1 MPVAA
6 AAALDYSKASITR
19 TTRRNGHHRPMEP
32 LPSVGSRRVTRTSLL
47 TALLALAASGA
58 AHAGSAS
65 LTGELQKQVRGATFE
80 VVLRKPEKDN
90 VTYEKPLPLELMP
103 FQERNDKYWSI
114 GTAFAIGATEFVTAG
129 HVLIAGV
136 SSQFGV
142 PGIRDS
148 AGNVYPLE
156 RVLKYHNHEDFAVFS
171 VSGAPSVTPLPTDTH
186 ASVDDAVFA
195 VGNALGEGVVI
206 RDGLLTSLTPR
217 AEGRQVEVAALLS
230 GRLPRQQR
238 RSAARCAG
246 SGHRRRRS
254 RSPRTRIS
262 ITRCRSSLS

>member
-1 MPVAA
+1 
-6 AAALDYSKASITR
+6 
-19 TTRRNGHHRPMEP
+19 MEP
-32 LPSVGSRRVTRTSLL
+32 LPSVGSRRTCATRTSLL
-47 TALLALAASGA
+47 TAALLVLAASGA
-58 AHAGSAS
+58 ADAGSAS

-114 GTAFAIGATEFVTAG
+114 GTAFAIGANEFVTAG
-129 HVLIAGV
+129 HVLIAAV

-142 PGIRDS
+142 PAIRDS

-206 RDGLLTSLTPR
+206 RDGLLTSLTPEQKD
-217 AEGRQVEVAALLS
+217 AS
-230 GRLPRQQR
+230 
-238 RSAARCAG
+238 G
-246 SGHRRRRS
+246 SGCASLRPPPRATAAVRCSMRRVGSSASSR

-262 ITRCRSSLS
+262 ITRCRSSSS